1 MLAGSDYLLGVFL
14 KSAGLR
20 KHVER
25 FLHLGIFLGV
35 DPQTALAAELGD
47 EQLGLDVAFHP
58 LVVLHQVSFGI
69 SDFFLIEELA
79 ELAHYFLINHEVF
92 GELLA
97 QAVVL
102 GKVEKG
108 VMAQQFVLKVI
119 GLGGIVLHVGRDAA
133 AAVHS
138 ASAVGKLDLV
148 AGIIPLVL
156 AGVVVV
162 VE

>member
-1 MLAGSDYLLGVFL
+1 M
-14 KSAGLR
+14 
-20 KHVER
+20 
-25 FLHLGIFLGV
+25 
-35 DPQTALAAELGD
+35 
-47 EQLGLDVAFHP
+47 
-58 LVVLHQVSFGI
+58 
-69 SDFFLIEELA
+69 
-79 ELAHYFLINHEVF
+79 
-92 GELLA
+92 
-97 QAVVL
+97 L

-138 ASAVGKLDLV
+138 TSAVGKLDLV